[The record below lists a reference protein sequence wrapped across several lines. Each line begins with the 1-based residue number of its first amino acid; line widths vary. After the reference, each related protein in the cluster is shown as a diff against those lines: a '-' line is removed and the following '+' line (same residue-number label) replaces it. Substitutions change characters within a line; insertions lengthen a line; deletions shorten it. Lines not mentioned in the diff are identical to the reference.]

1 MKSNVKEL
9 TLEELEL
16 VKGGFD
22 YSGFYRYRAEIL
34 NTFKIQVTS
43 SDFQTNYMYETQSK
57 YKGG

>member
-34 NTFKIQVTS
+34 NTLKIQVTS

-57 YKGG
+57 HKGS